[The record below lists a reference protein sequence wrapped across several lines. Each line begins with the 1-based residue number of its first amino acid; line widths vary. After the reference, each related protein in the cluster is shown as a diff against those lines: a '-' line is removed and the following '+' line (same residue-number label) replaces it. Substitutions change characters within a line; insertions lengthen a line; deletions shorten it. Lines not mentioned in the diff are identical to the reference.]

1 MHRKI
6 TVSSFDM
13 IMSLSFAL
21 DLVDSRIVHH
31 HKRVAYLAATLASAL
46 GLDKELEYHVTL
58 AAAVHDIGALSL
70 EEVQRIH
77 DFEGR
82 ANGDHAEIGYRLI
95 RDFAPFAK
103 VAPIIRAHHV
113 AWEQDQANRL
123 PGDRVPIENHVLHFA
138 DRLEVMID
146 YQREILHQV
155 PEIVALA
162 RQHSGTMFMPE
173 VVEAFVKL
181 SEREAFWLDLISPRL
196 DTILHETLASSTFGF
211 ELDLDSLLSISQL
224 FSQIIDFRTP
234 FTATHSSGVAIVA
247 EALAIRMGFSRSEG
261 ILMRVAGYLHDLG
274 KLAIASEI
282 LNKPGRLTDEEMRIV
297 RKHTYYTYQT
307 LKTIDGLDT
316 INVWAS
322 FHHETLDGDGYPFH
336 YDRDS
341 LPLGSRVMSVADIF
355 TALSE
360 DRPYRRGMEKAQVLA
375 ILQDMA
381 GRGKIDAAILE
392 VLIADY
398 DAIDGLRRAE
408 QEVVLQAY
416 EKVIHPVPESDR
428 PSCEAQSA

>member
-1 MHRKI
+1 MHRKV

-31 HKRVAYLAATLASAL
+31 HKRVAYLAAIIADE
-46 GLDKELEYHVTL
+46 LDLSKEVQYHVTV

-70 EEVQRIH
+70 AEVEQLH
-77 DFEGR
+77 VFGGR
-82 ANGDHAEIGYRLI
+82 VTSDHAEIGYRMI

-113 AWEQDQANRL
+113 SWEQDEASRR

-146 YQREILHQV
+146 YHREILHQV
-155 PEIVALA
+155 PEIVAQMREHAGSL
-162 RQHSGTMFMPE
+162 FMPE
-173 VVEAFVKL
+173 VVDAFVRL
-181 SEREAFWLDLISPRL
+181 SEREVFWLDLISPHL
-196 DTILHETLASSTFGF
+196 DALLHETLASSTFGF
-211 ELDLDSLLSISQL
+211 ELDLDSLLGISKL

-247 EALAIRMGFSRSEG
+247 EALAVRIGFSHHEG

-274 KLAIASEI
+274 KLAIAAEI
-282 LNKPGRLTDEEMRIV
+282 LNKPGRLTDEEMRLI

-307 LKTIDGLDT
+307 LKTIGGLDT
-316 INVWAS
+316 INAWAS
-322 FHHETLDGDGYPFH
+322 FHHETLDGEGYPFH
-336 YDRDS
+336 HDQDS

-360 DRPYRRGMEKAQVLA
+360 DRPYRRGMEKAQVVE
-375 ILQDMA
+375 ILQGMA
-381 GRGKIDAAILE
+381 SRGKIDAAIVE
-392 VLIADY
+392 RLIAHY
-398 DAIDGLRRAE
+398 DEIDALRRAE
-408 QEVVLQAY
+408 QEVVRRAY
-416 EKVIHPVPESDR
+416 EKVIQPAD
-428 PSCEAQSA
+428 QKSA